1 MLCECCADVEVER
14 ATHLAE
20 MDKYAEHFAR
30 EYRFA
35 LQELDRLE
43 MLLRDVMWYN
53 FETVARGWRYP
64 WFESYSDCTV
74 ELFGVRSELHRKRG
88 HIAEKVTFPVYY
100 YGHIS
105 DAPPLPPEIIMAEIR
120 MAKELVEDA
129 KVACSAPYEWAPGG
143 RLYEQMMRE
152 SPGVKAFYDTSS
164 NVADNSNGQRHR
176 KNRDGPRLGD
186 PMEWEAEAHTEATA
200 KNVLGRVRGDR
211 YLVCS

>member
-1 MLCECCADVEVER
+1 
-14 ATHLAE
+14 

-88 HIAEKVTFPVYY
+88 HIA
-100 YGHIS
+100 GHLS
-105 DAPPLPPEIIMAEIR
+105 CLLYVHLGRPPLPPEIIMAEIR
-120 MAKELVEDA
+120 WQGAVEDRG
-129 KVACSAPYEWAPGG
+129 SMYAPMNG
-143 RLYEQMMRE
+143 RQ
-152 SPGVKAFYDTSS
+152 
-164 NVADNSNGQRHR
+164 AD
-176 KNRDGPRLGD
+176 
-186 PMEWEAEAHTEATA
+186 
-200 KNVLGRVRGDR
+200 
-211 YLVCS
+211 VCMSR

>member
-53 FETVARGWRYP
+53 FETVARGWCYP

-105 DAPPLPPEIIMAEIR
+105 DAPPLPPGAMPLLPQPLPVPAPSSPASR
-120 MAKELVEDA
+120 RPLR
-129 KVACSAPYEWAPGG
+129 ACPP
-143 RLYEQMMRE
+143 
-152 SPGVKAFYDTSS
+152 
-164 NVADNSNGQRHR
+164 
-176 KNRDGPRLGD
+176 
-186 PMEWEAEAHTEATA
+186 
-200 KNVLGRVRGDR
+200 
-211 YLVCS
+211 